1 MKSILGILLI
11 CCTLG
16 VNAQEKKE
24 TAAKTDWSKVDLSKR
39 ASDHFM
45 FQLGYA
51 AWGNKGNIQTK
62 GFSRTFNAYFLF
74 DFNFK
79 SNPKLSVAIGPGIGT
94 DNIFFDK
101 TSINL
106 ADKNGVSFTTDSVT
120 KYKKNKLATGYL
132 EVPLEFRYSTNPED
146 MNSGWKLALGLKI
159 GTNIDAKVKSK
170 IDLDANNKGGYF
182 LKTKDRRNLNGTRLA
197 ATGRIGYGNMSL
209 FGTYTLTEFFKAGY
223 GPSVKPFT
231 VGLTLSG
238 L

>member
-1 MKSILGILLI
+1 M
-11 CCTLG
+11 
-16 VNAQEKKE
+16 
-24 TAAKTDWSKVDLSKR
+24 
-39 ASDHFM
+39 
-45 FQLGYA
+45 
-51 AWGNKGNIQTK
+51 
-62 GFSRTFNAYFLF
+62 
-74 DFNFK
+74 
-79 SNPKLSVAIGPGIGT
+79 SVAIGPGIGT

-209 FGTYTLTEFFKAGY
+209 FGT
-223 GPSVKPFT
+223 
-231 VGLTLSG
+231 
-238 L
+238 